1 MWGGWLVVILGCG
14 GAIVDHEQLG
24 DEAYRDGRF
33 EAALAEYQT
42 AQRSSPNPRI
52 WAKAGAAGLQAGDLA
67 AAVEAYLRLGLD
79 DPTRQQE
86 AARGL
91 ERAVRA
97 NTKAGGSEAVQAA
110 AMVALRRAAPDRP
123 LGRAVLRPTDFSKLG
138 KEEAVSILPAA
149 LGAADGA
156 QSVDRLLV
164 TYGAALRSTTA
175 CDAATRAYRT
185 ALRRTSNPQLRSEAQ
200 AGLGSCALR
209 LGLDAMETGQ
219 NVRAEDWFM
228 TALIADTVGPVSH
241 RARVGLG
248 DTRLAQ
254 GDVLGAAIW
263 WGGILASAGVP
274 DSLAE
279 MARNRLNRLAD
290 AEAPQVLPIPTPPP
304 GVDR

>member
-1 MWGGWLVVILGCG
+1 M
-14 GAIVDHEQLG
+14 DHEELG
-24 DEAYRDGRF
+24 DEAYRAGQY

-42 AQRSSPNPRI
+42 AQRGTPAPRI
-52 WAKAGAAGLQAGDLA
+52 WAKTGAAAIQAGDLS
-67 AAVEAYLRLGLD
+67 AAVAAYLRLGLD

-91 ERAVRA
+91 ERVIRA
-97 NTKAGGSEAVQAA
+97 NTQAGGGDVIQAS
-110 AMVALRRAAPDRP
+110 AMVALRQAAPDRP
-123 LGRAVLRPTDFSKLG
+123 LGRAVLRPTDYSKLG
-138 KEEAVSILPAA
+138 QEEAVSVLPAA

-164 TYGAALRSTTA
+164 AYGGALQTTTA

-185 ALRRTSNPQLRSEAQ
+185 ALRRTSNAQLRSEAQ
-200 AGLGSCALR
+200 AGLGTCALR

-219 NVRAEDWFM
+219 HARAEDWFM

-248 DTRLAQ
+248 DARLGQ
-254 GDVLGAAIW
+254 GDLLGAAIW
-263 WGGILASAGVP
+263 WGGILASRGVP

-279 MARNRLNRLAD
+279 IARERLNQLAD
-290 AEAPQVLPIPTPPP
+290 AAVIPLPATSAPPRSE
-304 GVDR
+304 DR